1 MRQVERHSAILKAV
15 ARTGSS
21 TVTGLARELEVSGE
35 TIRRD
40 IKVLAGDGLLLK
52 VHGGATMPGPLKEP
66 GFRQRLGDNAGAKK
80 VIAITTA
87 RQVRDGDTLVMD
99 TGSTTAYVARALLE
113 HRDLL
118 VVTNSA
124 DIARTLAT
132 RKGNRVYMAGG
143 ELRADDGAALGPAA
157 AAFVEQF
164 RVRLAILSI
173 GAIDAEDGFMD
184 FDYAEAE
191 FSRVVI
197 RRAEKTIVV
206 ADHSKFGRRGLVRV
220 CGLERI
226 HTLIT
231 DRPLAAPFA
240 GQFRKAGVNLLV
252 SGREDGG

>member
-1 MRQVERHSAILKAV
+1 MRQAERHSAILKAV
-15 ARTGSS
+15 ARTGTS
-21 TVTGLARELEVSGE
+21 TVTGLAAELSVSGE

-40 IKVLAGDGLLLK
+40 IRALSEDGLLVK

-66 GFRQRLGDNAGAKK
+66 GFRQRLGDNPAAKK
-80 VIAITTA
+80 AIARAAA
-87 RQVRDGDTLVMD
+87 RQVRDGDTLMMD
-99 TGSTTAYVARALLE
+99 TGSTTAYAARALLD

-157 AAFVEQF
+157 ASFVEQF
-164 RVRLAILSI
+164 RVRVAILSI
-173 GAIDAEDGFMD
+173 GAIDTEDGLMD
-184 FDYAEAE
+184 YYLSEAE
-191 FSRVVI
+191 FSRVVMG
-197 RRAEKTIVV
+197 RAEQVIVV

-220 CGLERI
+220 CDLERI

-231 DRPLAAPFA
+231 DRPPPDPFA
-240 GQFRKAGVNLLV
+240 GQFKKAGVRVLIA
-252 SGREDGG
+252 GKEDGG